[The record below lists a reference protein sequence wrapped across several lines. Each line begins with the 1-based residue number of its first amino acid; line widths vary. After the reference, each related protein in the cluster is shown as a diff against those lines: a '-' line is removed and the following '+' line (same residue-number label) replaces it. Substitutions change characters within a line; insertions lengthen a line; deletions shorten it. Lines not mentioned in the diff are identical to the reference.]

1 VTCTITSPER
11 SSDQCGRV
19 RCALHLCWLVRLF
32 NEVGKE
38 TYYFFVAYMGI
49 IPSKL
54 KAATGGNASKGNG
67 KATSSGQTQ
76 PAPKKAVPAKAASE
90 AGGKLT
96 ATDSAVLDLKEQR
109 DDLNRAARKAAK
121 LSKALDE
128 EARKYL
134 RASPPEREKA
144 LRCIKRRKIYEEQLK
159 RIVGLQDNV
168 DSMLNAVESAQFE
181 AQVFAT
187 LKEGGAA
194 LKALTKDMGDVE
206 KTMEDVADAVADAQ
220 AISALLGEHVGAP
233 VDEDD
238 LEAELMQLVGQGK
251 GSVAGKEPAQKT
263 PTGVEGL
270 EVPKHKLP
278 DTTPATPISAQAEA
292 EEEKNPE
299 RQRVAA

>member
-1 VTCTITSPER
+1 
-11 SSDQCGRV
+11 
-19 RCALHLCWLVRLF
+19 
-32 NEVGKE
+32 
-38 TYYFFVAYMGI
+38 MGI
-49 IPSKL
+49 LPSKL
-54 KAATGGNASKGNG
+54 KPATAGNASKGNG

-76 PAPKKAVPAKAASE
+76 PAPKKAAPAPAPE

-134 RASPPEREKA
+134 RATPPEREKA

-159 RIVGLQDNV
+159 RIVGMQDNV

-220 AISALLGEHVGAP
+220 AISALLGEQVGAP
-233 VDEDD
+233 LDEDD

-270 EVPKHKLP
+270 DVPTHKLP
-278 DTTPATPISAQAEA
+278 DTTPATKEPISAQAEA
-292 EEEKNPE
+292 EEEQNPE